1 MEEMKKGLG
10 RLPVWIPFI
19 GKERGIQPDPA
30 GKEKRGG
37 GTRDNG
43 KRNNG
48 KKKKWLKVVVALL
61 LIGAAVTAFMVRR
74 SMKAAAAAAGARTQ
88 NTATVERRSISSEL
102 SSSGT
107 LAAKDTYSITSMVEG
122 EVLSADFEEG
132 DQVEKDQVLYE
143 IDKSSMESELTSATN
158 SLTRSQTS
166 YEDAKE
172 DYEDALSDYSG
183 NTYKATDTGYIKE
196 LYIHEGEKVSGNTKL
211 ADIYS
216 DDVMEIRIPFL
227 SGEAALIGAG
237 MPAVLTL
244 TDTGEQ
250 VAGVVKAVAN
260 QDVTLTGGR
269 IVRNVTINVTNPGG
283 LTTATRATAQIGEFI
298 GSEDGIFE
306 ASVDTTM
313 NADLSTSVEVE
324 ALLVNEGDYVTKGTP
339 IFRMTAKSA
348 DKLLQSYKDS
358 LDKAEESVE
367 SAQNKLDSTQ
377 DNYDN
382 YTIKAPISGQVIT
395 KNFKVGDNITKNSSS
410 TTVLATIYDLS
421 SLTFEMS
428 IDELDIQKVK
438 VGQKVSI
445 TADAIEGETFS
456 GTVTNVSLESSYS
469 NGVSTYPVTVTLD
482 EMGNLLP
489 GMNVDGIITLEEAE
503 NVLAIPVDALMR
515 GNQVYVKDET
525 VTEQQGP
532 VPAGFRSVKVE
543 TGLTSDSYVEIKSG
557 LEEGDV
563 VYVAESSKGSGSS
576 FMMMMPEGGGPPGG
590 SGNRGGSG
598 GNRGGSGGMR

>member
-1 MEEMKKGLG
+1 MEERKKGISHLWG
-10 RLPVWIPFI
+10 RLPFQ
-19 GKERGIQPDPA
+19 GKKNGQTPENMAPD
-30 GKEKRGG
+30 KRKK
-37 GTRDNG
+37 G
-43 KRNNG
+43 KR
-48 KKKKWLKVVVALL
+48 KTWIKLVVALAV
-61 LIGAAVTAFMVRR
+61 IGAAVTGIMIRR
-74 SMKAAAAAAGARTQ
+74 NMKAAAAAASARSH
-88 NTATVERRSISSEL
+88 NTAVVERRSISSEL
-102 SSSGT
+102 SSSGS
-107 LAAKDTYSITSMVEG
+107 LAAKDTYSITPLVEG

-172 DYEDALSDYSG
+172 DYEDALDDYSG

-196 LYIHEGEKVSGNTKL
+196 LYIHEGDKVSGNTKL

-227 SGEAALIGAG
+227 SGEAALIGSG

-260 QDVTLTGGR
+260 QEVTLTGGR
-269 IVRNVTINVTNPGG
+269 IVKNVTINVANPGG
-283 LTTATRATAQIGEFI
+283 LTTTMKATAQIGEFI
-298 GSEDGIFE
+298 GSEDGTFE

-313 NADLSTSVEVE
+313 NADLSVSVEVE
-324 ALLVNEGDYVTKGTP
+324 ALLVNEGDYVSKGTP

-348 DKLLQSYKDS
+348 DKLIQSYKDS

-367 SAQNKLDSTQ
+367 SSQNKLDSTQ

-395 KNFKVGDNITKNSSS
+395 KNYKVGDNITKNNSS

-445 TADAIEGETFS
+445 EADAFEGRTFS
-456 GTVTNVSLESSYS
+456 GSVTNVSLESTYS

-482 EMGNLLP
+482 EMGDLLP
-489 GMNVDGIITLEEAE
+489 GMNVDGVITLEEADD
-503 NVLAIPVDALMR
+503 VLTIPVDALMR
-515 GNQVYVKDET
+515 GNQVYVKDDT

-532 VPAGFRSVKVE
+532 VPAGFRAVKVE
-543 TGLTSDSYVEIKSG
+543 TGLTNDSYVEITSG
-557 LEEGDV
+557 LSEGDV
-563 VYVAESSKGSGSS
+563 VYVAESSSSGGS
-576 FMMMMPEGGGPPGG
+576 FMMMPAGGMGGPQGGMGGG
-590 SGNRGGSG
+590 SRGSG
-598 GNRGGSGGMR
+598 GGNRSGGGYGGGR